1 MKLKKFAAMML
12 AGVMAV
18 SMLAGCS
25 GKGGN
30 NGGEVVVEPSSSS
43 IVAAFNNGQDEDND
57 VKVTFTAD
65 SGLENTLK
73 KAVTLAG
80 SVISSNVDKD
90 DVETAIELLTGKTY
104 DPLYT
109 EDDIDDSTDK
119 EVNTALY
126 VLDRFD
132 SDEYWEESDVVKA
145 AARAVNKE
153 IADLFADN
161 RDDTAVGAKYDSCS
175 YTGTVAMVKVEVG
188 NGTSAYWVVYTLTQ
202 TVAKQDV

>member
-30 NGGEVVVEPSSSS
+30 NDGEVVVEPSSSS

-65 SGLENTLK
+65 SGLETVMKKVFAKGGVNATLDK
-73 KAVTLAG
+73 NAIAG
-80 SVISSNVDKD
+80 
-90 DVETAIELLTGKTY
+90 LTGKTY
-104 DPLYT
+104 DDLYT
-109 EDDIDDSTDK
+109 KTDIDDSKDK
-119 EVNTALY
+119 EVKTSLTVMTAFESK
-126 VLDRFD
+126 D
-132 SDEYWEESDVVKA
+132 YWEESDVVKA
-145 AARAVNKE
+145 AARTVNE
-153 IADLFADN
+153 TIADLFADN
-161 RDDTAVGAKYDSCS
+161 RDETAVGKKYSSCS
-175 YTGTVAMVKVEVG
+175 YTGTVAMVEVEQG
-188 NGTSAYWVVYTLTQ
+188 NGSSKYYVAYTLTQ